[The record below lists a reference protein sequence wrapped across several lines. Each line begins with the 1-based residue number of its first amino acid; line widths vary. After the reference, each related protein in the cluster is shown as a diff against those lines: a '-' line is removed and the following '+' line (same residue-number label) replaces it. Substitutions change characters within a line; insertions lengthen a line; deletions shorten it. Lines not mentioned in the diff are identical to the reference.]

1 VGLLDVFV
9 LHADAISAQGSA
21 SAGLDLALGV
31 PLLAIGVLLA
41 AGRLHGRRRHQ
52 VPATDGPPPKRDGWV
67 QRILGEPRFGL
78 AVLIGAAAGTPG
90 AVYITALH
98 LLVNG
103 TSPTVVQAAAVAGF
117 VVIEFSLV
125 IIPFA
130 FLAAAPER
138 TMTATQ
144 HFKDWLAG
152 HARQLLAGA
161 ALLAGGYMVISGTL
175 RLLG

>member
-1 VGLLDVFV
+1 VFV

-31 PLLAIGVLLA
+31 PLLAIGMLLA

-52 VPATDGPPPKRDGWV
+52 VPATDGPPKRDGWA
-67 QRILGEPRFGL
+67 QRILGKPRFGL
-78 AVLIGAAAGTPG
+78 AVVIGAVAGTPG

-117 VVIEFSLV
+117 VVVEFSLV

-130 FLAAAPER
+130 FLTAAPER
-138 TMTATQ
+138 TMIATQ
-144 HFKDWLAG
+144 NFKDWLTG
-152 HARQLLAGA
+152 HARELVAGA